1 MMKMYLLAL
10 SAIIFSLSTSYADA
24 FSAAT
29 NPSRPIRP
37 DASAAVEEALKVTA
51 AFGIE
56 SKEAR
61 VAWDIVEEMDS
72 SDNRYEVFSSDLMI
86 STKNSLDSFD
96 DHSPLPEL
104 DS

>member
-1 MMKMYLLAL
+1 MTKMLLLAL
-10 SAIIFSLSTSYADA
+10 VAVVLSLSTSSTDA

-51 AFGIE
+51 AYGIE

-61 VAWDIVEEMDS
+61 VAWDIVEEMDA
-72 SDNRYEVFSSDLMI
+72 SDNRYEYLLVSARACFG
-86 STKNSLDSFD
+86 
-96 DHSPLPEL
+96 
-104 DS
+104 

>member
-1 MMKMYLLAL
+1 MTKMFLLAVV
-10 SAIIFSLSTSYADA
+10 AVVMSLSTSCTDA

-51 AFGIE
+51 AYGIE

-61 VAWDIVEEMDS
+61 VAWDIVEEMDA
-72 SDNRYEVFSSDLMI
+72 SDNR
-86 STKNSLDSFD
+86 
-96 DHSPLPEL
+96 
-104 DS
+104 

>member
-1 MMKMYLLAL
+1 MKFFL
-10 SAIIFSLSTSYADA
+10 SIILTSMVASANA

-29 NPSRPIRP
+29 PPQRPIRP

-56 SKEAR
+56 SKEAQ

-72 SDNRYEVFSSDLMI
+72 SDNR
-86 STKNSLDSFD
+86 
-96 DHSPLPEL
+96 
-104 DS
+104 